1 LILEQL
7 LATKFHI
14 PPARPNL
21 VQRQRLLQR
30 LDEGLHCKLTLI
42 SALAGFGKTTL
53 VNEWVSTTLSA
64 ATKENSSEA
73 KIAWLSLDENDN
85 NLRRFL
91 IYFTT
96 GLKRIPGMSPELGDE
111 ALEMLQSPLTL
122 AGGWRSPISLPPTV
136 DHSSRETQPTFAA
149 YR

>member
-73 KIAWLSLDENDN
+73 KNRL
-85 NLRRFL
+85 
-91 IYFTT
+91 
-96 GLKRIPGMSPELGDE
+96 
-111 ALEMLQSPLTL
+111 ALV
-122 AGGWRSPISLPPTV
+122 G
-136 DHSSRETQPTFAA
+136 RE
-149 YR
+149 